1 MKIENAIKTLTD
13 AGYEVTDT
21 RGVIFTAK
29 KGGSEI
35 EFIKINDGGDTSG
48 FVVNDTPLPFNSL
61 RAAMSM
67 AKNFE

>member
-1 MKIENAIKTLTD
+1 MKIDNAIKRLEK
-13 AGYEVTDT
+13 AGYEVENKS
-21 RGVIFTAK
+21 GVIFTAK
-29 KGGSEI
+29 KGGSKI
-35 EFIKINDGGDTSG
+35 EFTKINDDGEASG